1 MIQLLFHRGSPLLM
15 ELAQFPIALRSR
27 CGQMVELSLRACL
40 LCLAF
45 LPLEK
50 YRLLR
55 REYLEKLF
63 RVASRRGSGVG
74 SLLPWRADLVIWP
87 TKPMLQA
94 GAIWLREAKKLPP
107 VSWHQPA
114 KKSSLVWLPRLL
126 LWWRR
131 LLY

>member
-1 MIQLLFHRGSPLLM
+1 MG
-15 ELAQFPIALRSR
+15 LARSQRSDVEFLIAFRSR
-27 CGQMVELSLRACL
+27 CGQLAELSLRASPPYLASL
-40 LCLAF
+40 LLVKC
-45 LPLEK
+45 
-50 YRLLR
+50 RLLR
-55 REYLEKLF
+55 REWLEKLF
-63 RVASRRGSGVG
+63 RVASRRESGVD

-87 TKPMLQA
+87 MKPMLQA